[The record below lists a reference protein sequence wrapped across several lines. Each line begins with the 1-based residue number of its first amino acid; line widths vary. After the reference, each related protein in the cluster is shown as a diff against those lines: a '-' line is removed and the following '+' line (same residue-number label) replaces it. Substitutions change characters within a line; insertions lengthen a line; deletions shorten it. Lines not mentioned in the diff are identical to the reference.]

1 MKSRL
6 TVQFALLGIF
16 LAMVQ
21 SCTNQLSSDHPLI
34 AEIHGKEF
42 VLVVDAH
49 ITEFYCGIQP
59 YVLHIKPVA
68 YGYGSRRYCVSETI
82 GTLKKGSSFT
92 VEGAEIHYR
101 AGASCRMVDVSFEF
115 EGHVL
120 RAILQNC
127 GWFGFGRSEPWI
139 LPESGYGVILT
150 KYPFNINPR
159 HAVPKDN

>member
-6 TVQFALLGIF
+6 TLQFALLGIF

-21 SCTNQLSSDHPLI
+21 SCTHQLSSDHPLI

-49 ITEFYCGIQP
+49 ITEFYCSIQP
-59 YVLHIKPVA
+59 YVLHIKPVD
-68 YGYGSRRYCVSETI
+68 YGSRRYCVSETI

-92 VEGAEIHYR
+92 V
-101 AGASCRMVDVSFEF
+101 AGAAIYRSDGDTCRMVDVSFEF

-120 RAILQNC
+120 RAILQSC

-139 LPESGYGVILT
+139 LPKSGYGVIVT